1 MYAPSL
7 REVARRLAL
16 EKLNIIKTPEGHA
29 GGIGF
34 GQQKSFCWCIQYTLV
49 MLHVSTIQEV
59 WKYPSLQAVMV
70 DIDSRPM
77 VDVWTPGV

>member
-1 MYAPSL
+1 MYAPSM
-7 REVARRLAL
+7 REVARRMAL
-16 EKLNIIKTPEGHA
+16 RKPNIITRHPGGP

-34 GQQKSFCWCIQYTLV
+34 GQQKSFCWCIRYICS
-49 MLHVSTIQEV
+49 HVSTIQEV

-70 DIDSRPM
+70 DIDSQPM